1 MCRMSA
7 LILLIF
13 SLIPAMVQAR
23 QHEGSQSVT
32 IGISL
37 TIAPD
42 VARQQRSILD
52 CVERSV
58 QRGLRGEV
66 IKCRSSNFTTRA
78 AESRDSPAVRVI
90 PI

>member
-1 MCRMSA
+1 MYRIPA
-7 LILLIF
+7 LILLII
-13 SLIPAMVQAR
+13 SLIPTMVQAR
-23 QHEGSQSVT
+23 QEEGSQSVT

-52 CVERSV
+52 CVEGSV

-66 IKCRSSNFTTRA
+66 IKCRSNNFITAA